1 MLRKDMAYGDRLS
14 MTVKDF
20 GRKVVIKV
28 NRGVAVCSPNGKLV
42 TITYK
47 DSPVRKPN

>member
-1 MLRKDMAYGDRLS
+1 MLIKDMAYGDRLS
-14 MTVKDF
+14 LIVKDF

-28 NRGVAVCSPNGKLV
+28 NRGTAVCTQEGKLV

-47 DSPVRKPN
+47 DSPVRKSN

>member
-1 MLRKDMAYGDRLS
+1 MTRPVPYKDRL
-14 MTVKDF
+14 TLAVKDF

-28 NRGVAVCSPNGKLV
+28 NRGKAVCSQNGKLV

-47 DSPVRKPN
+47 DSPTRKVK